1 MGRQVAADVVTI
13 PSSGLLRLDDGT
25 YVVDVVDDDGSL
37 DRRAVAIGAV
47 VGTRTVIESG
57 LAPGDQIIDPCARRP
72 VSARVGRRCRW
83 PPCRRDLCG

>member
-1 MGRQVAADVVTI
+1 MTAAVDASIELPERDTLEADLSWDVTIAADVVTI

-57 LAPGDQIIDPCARRP
+57 LAPGDQII
-72 VSARVGRRCRW
+72 V
-83 PPCRRDLCG
+83 L